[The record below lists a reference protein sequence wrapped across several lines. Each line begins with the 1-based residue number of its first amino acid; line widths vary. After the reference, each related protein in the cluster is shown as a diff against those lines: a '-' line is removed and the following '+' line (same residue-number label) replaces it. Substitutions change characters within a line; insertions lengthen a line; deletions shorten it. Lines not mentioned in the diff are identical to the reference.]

1 MLNKERIQTSV
12 SGMHGGQK
20 LEMALSLPITSEA
33 TEQKYTTCD
42 QALHEV
48 NESPGVLPECTDCL

>member
-33 TEQKYTTCD
+33 TEQEYTTFD
-42 QALHEV
+42 EALHE
-48 NESPGVLPECTDCL
+48 LT